1 MTTSLN
7 LPGNLRG
14 DWGEKSYPLG
24 WGFAAPYRCGFC
36 SHEVSSERG
45 WSNLLRD
52 DEDPEEEELIQL
64 EAYIRI
70 CPNCK
75 RPTFFETPNGQ
86 YPMAPAGYD
95 VKDLPKDIEGLYNE
109 ARVSASSGAPT
120 ASVLSLRKLLM
131 NIAVNKGAPVNGTFQ
146 NYVDYLASKG
156 YVPPDGKG
164 WVDHIRNKGNDANHE
179 IALMSPSDAHELID
193 FAGMLLRFIYEYPSR
208 VPKKPVNP

>member
-1 MTTSLN
+1 
-7 LPGNLRG
+7 
-14 DWGEKSYPLG
+14 
-24 WGFAAPYRCGFC
+24 
-36 SHEVSSERG
+36 
-45 WSNLLRD
+45 
-52 DEDPEEEELIQL
+52 
-64 EAYIRI
+64 
-70 CPNCK
+70 
-75 RPTFFETPNGQ
+75 
-86 YPMAPAGYD
+86 MAPAGYD